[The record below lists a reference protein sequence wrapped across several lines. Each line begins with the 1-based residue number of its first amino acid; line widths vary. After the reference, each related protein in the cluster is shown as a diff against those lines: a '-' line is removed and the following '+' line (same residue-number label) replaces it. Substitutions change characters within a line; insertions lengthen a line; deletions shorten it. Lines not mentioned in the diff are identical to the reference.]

1 MNRDLFVAG
10 EDLNLRPLGYE
21 PSELPSCSTPRRQNY
36 VTSPAREEQI
46 RPPRTGTQHSFRL
59 VRSLFDIGFS
69 REGFF
74 QRLLQL
80 VLRRAVGSEVT
91 SLESFIRLRECVT
104 RLGEGRS

>member
-1 MNRDLFVAG
+1 MRRGGSIGPSDLWVM
-10 EDLNLRPLGYE
+10 
-21 PSELPSCSTPRRQNY
+21 
-36 VTSPAREEQI
+36 SPASYRAA
-46 RPPRTGTQHSFRL
+46 PPRVARTTLRHRPVKSKSALHGPAHNTRFRL
-59 VRSLFDIGFS
+59 VCGLFDIGLG